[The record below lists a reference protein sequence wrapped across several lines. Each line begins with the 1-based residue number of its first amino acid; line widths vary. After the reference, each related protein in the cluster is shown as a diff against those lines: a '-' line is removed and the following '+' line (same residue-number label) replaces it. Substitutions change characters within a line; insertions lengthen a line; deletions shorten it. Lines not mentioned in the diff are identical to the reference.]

1 MKKIASL
8 IVFMV
13 LTMSTLSAAF
23 AQDETGIELES
34 ESAVLMDTKS
44 GKILYEKNGSQ
55 RMAPASLTKIATA
68 IYAIETSNLEE
79 IAVVSE
85 NAECVEGTRVYLEAG
100 ETMSLRQLIQG
111 LLINSGNDAA
121 IVIAEHIHG
130 STEKFAEHLNQ
141 YLKEKI
147 GVHNTHFLNPHGLY
161 EENHYTSAADMA
173 KITNYA
179 LQNDIFRDIFGT
191 KQMEWHGQSWDTTLV
206 THHLLLKGEYA
217 IGEAVVGGK
226 TGYVDESLHTLAT
239 AAKNDQIELTAV
251 TLKSRTKEAG
261 YLDTLNLLRYG
272 FQNYQTQK
280 LSKNKEYKVGNH
292 SYKSFKSIYYTKP
305 IDGFVSEEIN
315 ENGTLKIK
323 DVQGKLLDSFQ
334 LTPIQAK
341 AAQSNQE
348 GQQLFFKHRQPT
360 LLIYSFLLVVSML
373 FIWMIVAGILKK
385 KH

>member
-1 MKKIASL
+1 
-8 IVFMV
+8 
-13 LTMSTLSAAF
+13 MSVAF

-68 IYAIETSNLEE
+68 IYAIETSDLEE
-79 IAVVSE
+79 VAVVSE
-85 NAECVEGTRVYLEAG
+85 DAVRVEGTRVYLEAG
-100 ETMSLRQLIQG
+100 ETMSLRQLLQG
-111 LLINSGNDAA
+111 LLINSGNDAGV
-121 IVIAEHIHG
+121 VIAEHLHG
-130 STEKFAEHLNQ
+130 STESFAKHLNQ
-141 YLKEKI
+141 YLEEKI
-147 GVHNTHFLNPHGLY
+147 GVHDTHFQNPHGLFD
-161 EENHYTSAADMA
+161 ENHYTSAADMA

-191 KQMEWHGQSWDTTLV
+191 KQMEWHGESWDTTLV
-206 THHLLLKGEYA
+206 THHLLLKGEYS
-217 IGEAVVGGK
+217 IGETVVGGK

-261 YLDTLNLLRYG
+261 YLDTVNLLHYG

-280 LSKNKEYKVGNH
+280 LSKNKEYKVGDH
-292 SYKSFKSIYYTKP
+292 IYKSFKSIYYTKP
-305 IDGFVSEEIN
+305 INGFVSEEIN

-323 DVQGKLLDSFQ
+323 DVTGKLLDSFQ
-334 LTPIQAK
+334 LTPIQAE
-341 AAQSNQE
+341 AARSNQE
-348 GQQLFFKHRQPT
+348 GEQLFIKHHQPK
-360 LLIYSFLLVVSML
+360 LIIFSFLLVVSVL
-373 FIWMIVAGILKK
+373 FMWLTLARFLKK